1 MTSMSARMVAAAD
14 GGDGDLLSWV
24 ARYGDEAS
32 CEEGLMRLRFPGGWV
47 CPRCGNRRCS
57 PVAGRP
63 RKRLC
68 TRCRLQVSVSSGTPM
83 QGSRLPLPKRFLA
96 FRLVA
101 GSKRGVSAAELARA
115 LGTSETTARYVVL
128 RLRGAMSAGLGRL
141 RPGLG

>member
-1 MTSMSARMVAAAD
+1 MV
-14 GGDGDLLSWV
+14 
-24 ARYGDEAS
+24 RI
-32 CEEGLMRLRFPGGWV
+32 
-47 CPRCGNRRCS
+47 
-57 PVAGRP
+57 
-63 RKRLC
+63 
-68 TRCRLQVSVSSGTPM
+68 SGTGPFCSLHLDKT
-83 QGSRLPLPKRFLA
+83 QGSRLPLPKWFLA

>member
-24 ARYGDEAS
+24 ARHGDEAS

-63 RKRLC
+63 RKRQC
-68 TRCRLQVSVSSGTPM
+68 TRCRLQ
-83 QGSRLPLPKRFLA
+83 FLA

>member
-63 RKRLC
+63 RKRQC
-68 TRCRLQVSVSSGTPM
+68 TRCRLQFSVTSGTPM
-83 QGSRLPLPKRFLA
+83 QGSMLIFTK
-96 FRLVA
+96 
-101 GSKRGVSAAELARA
+101 K
-115 LGTSETTARYVVL
+115 
-128 RLRGAMSAGLGRL
+128 
-141 RPGLG
+141 